1 MDVQYREYVILRV
14 QHTLEE
20 AAEHEEAG
28 RELSA
33 GCYDALRNMRR
44 EANKLARIPKT
55 RIGRWLMPSRMDWI
69 MSYIA
74 DYQREL
80 NRSMKS

>member
-1 MDVQYREYVILRV
+1 MDVQYRGLVILRV

-20 AAEHEEAG
+20 AAEHERAG

-33 GCYDALRNMRR
+33 KCYDALRNMRR
-44 EANKLARIPKT
+44 EAYKLARSPKT
-55 RIGRWLMPSRMDWI
+55 CFGRWRMSSRMDWI
-69 MSYIA
+69 MEYIA

-80 NRSMKS
+80 ERSSKL